1 MYVNAKRNKKSLV
14 PPDSI
19 WSVKKGTTGLNVSF
33 LVLWIWISLINLSKL
48 TFVIIKNLGLRGSDH
63 FWSNLIFLEV
73 VYHLATI
80 KGSGGGQLFRT
91 IKFKCTRPEV
101 HPKEAELCS
110 VRCSMGCN
118 FISIKSKRV
127 LNQGWHVGKTSCK
140 FYLWEFRKLLDL
152 VSSRNNG

>member
-1 MYVNAKRNKKSLV
+1 MYVNAKINKKSLV

-91 IKFKCTRPEV
+91 IKFKCTIGPRFIRRKQSCAV
-101 HPKEAELCS
+101 FDAQWDATSSALKAS
-110 VRCSMGCN
+110 VC
-118 FISIKSKRV
+118 
-127 LNQGWHVGKTSCK
+127 
-140 FYLWEFRKLLDL
+140 
-152 VSSRNNG
+152 

>member
-1 MYVNAKRNKKSLV
+1 MEITKHRGNNIQKSKSNLFSTYSSAW
-14 PPDSI
+14 PCRFAAG
-19 WSVKKGTTGLNVSF
+19 KKGQLVQMF
-33 LVLWIWISLINLSKL
+33 LSWCCGWISLINLSKL

-63 FWSNLIFLEV
+63 FRNNLIFLEV

-127 LNQGWHVGKTSCK
+127 LNQGWHAGKTSCK
-140 FYLWEFRKLLDL
+140 FYL
-152 VSSRNNG
+152 